1 MRVTLN
7 GIEDTLEISLITLTI
22 TLISLIE
29 LTVLSGLDFF
39 TSTHLVDRQ
48 ELAGAVAVGILFS

>member
-22 TLISLIE
+22 TLTITLISLIE
-29 LTVLSGLDFF
+29 LTVLSGLPEFA
-39 TSTHLVDRQ
+39 S
-48 ELAGAVAVGILFS
+48 